1 MDARWVSW
9 VGVMGKPRSAR
20 LVFAAV
26 AALAVLA
33 GCAHGGA
40 IGTSDA
46 IEAACFREAH
56 KQKPACPE
64 GDAACCAER
73 AAEAHVAAGAGDTVR
88 SARLWHAVALACPA
102 RRDEAASAALALA
115 TAPPAQATARMLNV
129 SYKIRLS
136 PAYRLYWVAA
146 AVGPRLL
153 PSAGGPATS
162 EAIQVEVQAMRFD
175 RGRPGPLVLVERSF
189 ALPPDPGAT
198 VTIVIAEGGAA
209 ATTPL
214 ALSAEVERPPPVDR
228 ARPPAATRKVGR
240 TPILDKARPLHVAP
254 ARTPLEFGQPMREA
268 RPVVRLCLDREGA
281 LDTLRFLELAHPR
294 LAATVIDSYRDS
306 RHEPY
311 RVDDLAVPSCEV
323 ARPS

>member
-1 MDARWVSW
+1 MMAEPRAGALVSA
-9 VGVMGKPRSAR
+9 G
-20 LVFAAV
+20 V
-26 AALAVLA
+26 AALAVAA
-33 GCAHGGA
+33 GCAHGDA
-40 IGTSDA
+40 IATSDA
-46 IEAACFREAH
+46 IEAACYGEAH
-56 KQKPACPE
+56 KRQPACPE

-73 AAEAHVAAGAGDTVR
+73 AAEARVAAGAGDTVR
-88 SARLWHAVALACPA
+88 SARLWHTVALACPA

-115 TAPPAQATARMLNV
+115 TPSPAHAPARMLNV

-146 AVGPRLL
+146 SVGPRLL
-153 PSAGGPATS
+153 PSAGGPATN

-175 RGRPGPLVLVERSF
+175 RGRPGPLVLVEGRF

-198 VTIVIAEGGAA
+198 VTIVIAESAAGATA
-209 ATTPL
+209 PL
-214 ALSAEVERPPPVDR
+214 ALSAEVERPPPLDR
-228 ARPPAATRKVGR
+228 PRAPAATRKPGR
-240 TPILDKARPLHVAP
+240 TPILHKARPLHVAP
-254 ARTPLEFGQPMREA
+254 ARTPLELGQRLREA

-294 LAATVIDSYRDS
+294 LAATIIDMYRDS

-323 ARPS
+323 ARRS